1 MMIGTAA
8 FWFLSLFFKK
18 EKIEKKDM
26 WLILFGAICGLA
38 GTQLA
43 FAEALRYASPSYIS
57 LISAMGPLVV
67 MILAAI
73 FLKEPI
79 SVKKAVGVL
88 FGIGGALLI
97 IIFSF
102 NAADAS
108 HGLIGHLL
116 CFVNILFY
124 AVYLLVTRNVSQ
136 KYSPVTLMKWM
147 FLFCSI
153 VCIPIGIPSI
163 SKSPMLFGEAPSSA
177 YFNLAFV
184 TILATIVAYFLVPK
198 ALHYLRPTTVS
209 MYSNL
214 QPIITSTV
222 AILLGQDVF
231 TWNKP
236 ASLVLIAF
244 GVYLVT
250 TSRAKDMSKSS

>member
-1 MMIGTAA
+1 MIIGTAA
-8 FWFLSLFFKK
+8 FWFLSLFFKT
-18 EKIEKKDM
+18 EKVSKKDM
-26 WLILFGAICGLA
+26 WLIFVGAICGLA

-67 MILAAI
+67 MLLAAI

-79 SVKKAVGVL
+79 SVRKVVGVL
-88 FGIGGALLI
+88 FGIAGALLI
-97 IIFSF
+97 ILFSF
-102 NAADAS
+102 SAADANN
-108 HGLIGHLL
+108 GPIGHLL

-124 AVYLLVTRNVSQ
+124 AVYLLITRNVSL

-147 FLFCSI
+147 FLFCTFI
-153 VCIPIGIPSI
+153 CVPIGIPFI
-163 SKSPMLFGEAPSSA
+163 HQSPMLYGNAPTSA
-177 YFNLAFV
+177 YFDLTFV
-184 TILATIVAYFLVPK
+184 VVLATVVAYFLVPK

-222 AILLGQDVF
+222 AIVLGQDVF

-250 TSRAKDMSKSS
+250 TSRAKDMSSMS